1 MYVCIAPQIFN
12 LICLLPTLHDLK
24 LFGLYIASNSETLKK
39 VTYVRLAVREH
50 ISRFQIFP

>member
-39 VTYVRLAVREH
+39 VTYVRLAVREY